1 MNHAE
6 RIRLMHTVLD
16 GEATPDEARELDR
29 EIAADPSAGREFAEL
44 ERLFAGLRRAPR
56 SFPPEGLVAAVLA
69 AVPRRPEAAEQGSQ
83 LFARTGVLRQIWSR
97 PRGTSPGQSVG
108 IHKVS
113 QPGPQPRGETMNQ
126 QQSGFRK
133 RAFWVGGGIA
143 AVAAILALSYGLD
156 FPPRNDDTVG
166 TIVPA
171 QRYRA
176 PQMSGDDIKLGGASD
191 GQAGASG
198 SGQVGGQSLD
208 GRSADGRSVDGH
220 AADGRSVDGRSVDG
234 RSVDGRSVD
243 GRSVDGRSV
252 DGRSVDGRSVDGR
265 SVDGRSVD
273 GRSVDGRS
281 VDGRSVDGRSVDGR
295 SVDGRSVDGRSVD
308 GRSVDGRS
316 VDGRSVDGRSVD
328 GRSVDGRSVDGR
340 SVDGRSVDGRSVD
353 GRSVDGRSVDG
364 RSTN

>member
-6 RIRLMHTVLD
+6 RIRLMHAVLD
-16 GEATPDEARELDR
+16 GEATPDEARDLDR
-29 EIAADPSAGREFAEL
+29 EIAADPSAGREFSEL
-44 ERLFAGLRRAPR
+44 ERLFAGLRRMPR
-56 SFPPEGLVAAVLA
+56 PFPPEGLVAAVLA
-69 AVPRRPEAAEQGSQ
+69 AVPQRPDAADSPGSQ
-83 LFARTGVLRQIWSR
+83 LLARRGVLRQIWSR
-97 PRGTSPGQSVG
+97 PRGTIPGQTGGV
-108 IHKVS
+108 HKVS

-143 AVAAILALSYGLD
+143 AVAAILAVSYGLD

-176 PQMSGDDIKLGGASD
+176 PQMSGDDIKLGSPSG
-191 GQAGASG
+191 GQAGASA

-220 AADGRSVDGRSVDG
+220 A
-234 RSVDGRSVD
+234 
-243 GRSVDGRSV
+243 V